1 MFSTINKH
9 KELSQ
14 RLNTAYIS
22 YKNKFAVL
30 KGALKMLGGGL
41 NDCEVG

>member
-1 MFSTINKH
+1 MKECSVQSTST

-22 YKNKFAVL
+22 YKNKFAML
-30 KGALKMLGGGL
+30 KGALKLLGGGWWR
-41 NDCEVG
+41 